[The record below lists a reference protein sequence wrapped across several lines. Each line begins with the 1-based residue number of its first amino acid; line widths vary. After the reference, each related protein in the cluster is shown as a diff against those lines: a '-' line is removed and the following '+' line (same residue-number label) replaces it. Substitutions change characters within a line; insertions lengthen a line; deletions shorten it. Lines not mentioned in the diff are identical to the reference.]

1 LGAWHLRW
9 GGELVKKRGKYF
21 YLFFCM
27 ILILSFTLSGCGKKA
42 AVVKESALAVSVTGA
57 RMQDIAQ
64 NVSYPGIVHGKNEV
78 NIMPKVSAR
87 VTAIYLQPGDQ
98 VKTGQT
104 IMTLDSSDFN
114 AAIRQAQAAVEQAEA
129 GKRVNE
135 VQLEAARTNYE
146 RMQKLFES
154 GAISSSALE
163 SAKSAYDSLN
173 AGTSDAAVASAR
185 AGLATAQEALDKCNI
200 TSPINGVLGA
210 VNLNLG
216 DVASP
221 LIVAAI
227 VTDSAALEIEVMVNE
242 NDVSYIKEGSQ
253 VDILINAAGT
263 AKIQGKVQSVATVAD
278 PSKRNFAV
286 KVALPNQDGKIRSG
300 MFAELTIDTVSKQN
314 VLCLPVNAV
323 IPKGGSAM
331 VYTVDKSQKAR
342 PLDVK
347 TGIKNDSY
355 IEITQGLKAG
365 QQVITKG
372 NTLVS
377 DGTLVRVVAGGG
389 K

>member
-27 ILILSFTLSGCGKKA
+27 ILILSFTLSGCGKNA

-57 RMQDIAQ
+57 RMQDIVQ

-173 AGTSDAAVASAR
+173 AGTSDATVASAR

-286 KVALPNQDGKIRSG
+286 RVALPNQDGKIRSG

-331 VYTVDKSQKAR
+331 VYTVDKNQKAR